1 MIAPVKDH
9 MLVDPVLQQEIARR
23 AQAGNFG
30 TGQPGQ
36 SVNLLGSIV
45 MPEGKRVSVFLRH
58 AVDAVLLDDIGQ
70 VVLITRRN
78 NPGAGLEALPGG
90 FMDPKR
96 NREGGFVVEQAPI
109 AALREAMEE
118 TGIGKDILS
127 AAKITAVGTRAY
139 YRPFDIRE
147 AWCDI
152 PDTSIKKGDLF
163 AVSTQAFCVRIKG
176 DLSTIAL
183 RANDDA
189 TKVRVEKIATLR
201 PEQFAVH
208 DHLPMI
214 MEAVA
219 SSRQSSQ

>member
-1 MIAPVKDH
+1 

-30 TGQPGQ
+30 VGQPGQ

-45 MPEGKRVSVFLRH
+45 MPDGKRVCVFLRH

-90 FMDPKR
+90 FIDPVR
-96 NREGGFVVEQAPI
+96 NGEGFVVEHAAT
-109 AALREAMEE
+109 AALCEAMEE
-118 TGIGKDILS
+118 TGISKDILA
-127 AAKITAVGTRAY
+127 AAKVMPVGARSY
-139 YRPFDIRE
+139 NRPFDIRE

-152 PDTSIKKGDLF
+152 PDTPIKKGDLF
-163 AVSTQAFCVRIKG
+163 AVSTQAFSVPIEG

-183 RANDDA
+183 RASDDA
-189 TKVRVEKIATLR
+189 TKVRVEKIAALR
-201 PEQFAVH
+201 TEQFAVP

-214 MEAVA
+214 LQAVA
-219 SSRQSSQ
+219 SSCQRTE